1 MAVAGTPIDT
11 VGLLEQRE
19 ESPTLL
25 VLRRFRRH
33 KPAMISLAVLL
44 LIILASFAAPIV
56 APYDPLDQN
65 LANKNAPPSAQHW
78 FGTDDL
84 GRDILTRVLYAGRT
98 SLYIALSATILAEL
112 LGIVI
117 GVSAGYFGGWV
128 DSLLMRIVDFMLTLP
143 LLPILLVLSVVLNP
157 SINLLIVILV
167 LTGWMTGSRLVRG
180 QVLSLRTQEYIAASR
195 ALGASDGRIMFK
207 HLVPNSLAPVIVN
220 ASLNLSNYI
229 VLEAAL
235 SFLGFGVK
243 LPAPSWGNMLNGV
256 DLTTLDRYPW
266 QSFFP
271 GAAIFLASLC
281 ANFIGDGLRDALD
294 PRQKL

>member
-1 MAVAGTPIDT
+1 MAVAQTPIDAA
-11 VGLLEQRE
+11 GALSQRE
-19 ESPTLL
+19 ESPTLI
-25 VLRRFRRH
+25 VLRRFLRH
-33 KPAMISLAVLL
+33 KPAMISLAVLT
-44 LIILASFAAPIV
+44 LIIVASFAAPLV
-56 APYDPLDQN
+56 APYDPLAQN
-65 LANKNAPPSAQHW
+65 LSNKNAAPSLQHIM
-78 FGTDDL
+78 GTDEL
-84 GRDILTRVLYAGRT
+84 GRDIFTRVLYAGRT
-98 SLYIALSATILAEL
+98 SLYIALAATVLGEL
-112 LGIVI
+112 LGVVI
-117 GVSAGYFGGWV
+117 GVVSGYFGGWV

-143 LLPILLVLSVVLNP
+143 LLPILLVLSVVLDP

-167 LTGWMTGSRLVRG
+167 LTNWMTGARLVRG
-180 QVLSLRTQEYIAASR
+180 QVLSLRTQEYISASR
-195 ALGASDGRIMFK
+195 ALGASDTRIMFK

-243 LPAPSWGNMLNGV
+243 LPNASWGNMLNGV

-271 GAAIFLASLC
+271 GAAIFLSSLC